1 MGFKW
6 NRNLAKKCSPLGEM
20 IADILD
26 DATVEG
32 LKNLTKLVPLLNI
45 SDSQE
50 IVIDKDT
57 GAVSVADKA

>member
-6 NRNLAKKCSPLGEM
+6 NRNQAKKCSPLGEM

-32 LKNLTKLVPLLNI
+32 LKNLTKLAPLLNI

-50 IVIDKDT
+50 IVIDEDT
-57 GAVSVADKA
+57 GAVSVADKS